1 MTLINYNFNTTS
13 RVYAK
18 SSLYMEQLF
27 VSNLSLTD
35 SSANKTHYFVVASS
49 AGDKI
54 GLLNIKPYIR
64 SLAYDI

>member
-1 MTLINYNFNTTS
+1 
-13 RVYAK
+13 
-18 SSLYMEQLF
+18 MEQLF

-64 SLAYDI
+64 SLAYDINPAIYELRLSQVKDDKI